1 MEIKDIFT
9 WTEAFTIFKMVLS
22 AVHLHRWPCLSKYKL
37 LIIQTACYFSGSAW
51 LEYDLTFRKHA
62 AAFGHSDWSGM
73 NLDLYNFHLRS
84 PALTSPPPR
93 YLGRLLPWHQLHRL
107 SLPVTPA
114 WSLLFATHGTTGS
127 AAGLLAGANID
138 TAAVTVKMITPRS
151 PVHFPTLPAH
161 DPGLRHSGGEG
172 DGTEWA
178 LMPGEACVQRVN
190 SLFASPG
197 G

>member
-1 MEIKDIFT
+1 
-9 WTEAFTIFKMVLS
+9 
-22 AVHLHRWPCLSKYKL
+22 
-37 LIIQTACYFSGSAW
+37 
-51 LEYDLTFRKHA
+51 
-62 AAFGHSDWSGM
+62 M
-73 NLDLYNFHLRS
+73 NLDLYNFHF
-84 PALTSPPPR
+84 TSSPR
-93 YLGRLLPWHQLHRL
+93 YLSRLLPWHQLHRL

-114 WSLLFATHGTTGS
+114 WSLLFATHGTMGS
-127 AAGLLAGANID
+127 GLLAGANID

-178 LMPGEACVQRVN
+178 LIPGEACVQRVN
-190 SLFASPG
+190 SRFVSPG